1 MSSVPSEGFDTH
13 MSATQR
19 AWLQVPK
26 GSRPNSLQS
35 AGLESNGLVFGLQ
48 CLKTPR
54 KTQFSFTFHL
64 DINTVHLQFRN

>member
-1 MSSVPSEGFDTH
+1 MISVPREGFAAH

-26 GSRPNSLQS
+26 GSRPNSLES
-35 AGLESNGLVFGLQ
+35 AGLESNGLVFGLE

-54 KTQFSFTFHL
+54 K
-64 DINTVHLQFRN
+64 NTVFIHISFGH

>member
-1 MSSVPSEGFDTH
+1 MISVPSEGFAAH

-35 AGLESNGLVFGLQ
+35 AGLESNGLVFGLER
-48 CLKTPR
+48 LEDSPK
-54 KTQFSFTFHL
+54 
-64 DINTVHLQFRN
+64 NTVFIHISFGH